1 MLNHDDDPQHRQ
13 TRTISCHFS
22 QKNIKEFISM
32 KNIKHITLASVVLL
46 GLGVGTAVTVPT
58 TNIMEPT
65 TVQAAAM
72 VPYKVQPVD
81 ADTGEN
87 IGDPISLTG
96 EVNSIPTDFP
106 KVDGHTVVPD
116 QKVAIKPGLKFK
128 IKYTRN
134 ATAVTINYVTAT
146 GTELGSETQN
156 IKYGDKG
163 NISLKNDLGDQ
174 YTLKTIEVGDNKI
187 GLQANADNTAVT
199 YDNTDENNG
208 IATIKVIYDEAA
220 TLTINSL
227 DENGNT
233 LTDPKTI
240 DGQTVG
246 TNYEGKLD
254 KQIKVGDKTYT
265 LQSWANA
272 DDGNINGN
280 SDVLAITLNKA
291 ATMINATYK
300 ADESTTTP
308 TDPDQNADYYL
319 PGVYANS
326 SAGIA
331 LDANHYTIVSAGAGV
346 GLLGATAYNSV
357 QFTGI
362 LGSAWKVGTRVYVGP
377 FGVWVIAGI
386 TPDKKVVVTPLSAD
400 ASASA
405 AVAGIDSALAAGA
418 TANASAFEGAGA
430 AAGAGITTPTDTK
443 EAVVGVGNEADNVNE
458 AVNDEDTNIISNITN
473 GTIKAVNG
481 IVGGIANT
489 VNKVINWIF

>member
-72 VPYKVQPVD
+72 APYKVQPVD

-116 QKVAIKPGLKFK
+116 QKVTIKPGLTLK

-146 GTELGSETQN
+146 GTKLGSETQD
-156 IKYGDKG
+156 IKYGEKG

-233 LTDPKTI
+233 LKTDNI
-240 DGQTVG
+240 DGQVIG
-246 TNYEGKLD
+246 GKYDLA
-254 KQIKVGDKTYT
+254 KQITIDNKTYT
-265 LQSWANA
+265 LQSWVDYE
-272 DDGNINGN
+272 DDNINGN
-280 SDVLAITLNKA
+280 GDALSVTLNKA
-291 ATMINATYK
+291 ATTINATYK

>member
-1 MLNHDDDPQHRQ
+1 MNVLNHDNDLQHKQAHTVSR
-13 TRTISCHFS
+13 HFK

-46 GLGVGTAVTVPT
+46 GLGAGTAVTVPT

-96 EVNSIPTDFP
+96 ELNSIPTDFP

-116 QKVAIKPGLKFK
+116 QEVNIKPGLTLKV
-128 IKYTRN
+128 KYTRN

-146 GTELGSETQN
+146 ETKLGSETQD

-174 YTLKTIEVGDNKI
+174 YTLKTIKI
-187 GLQANADNTAVT
+187 GENNIDLQANADNTAVT

-208 IATIKVIYDEAA
+208 SATINVVYDEAA
-220 TLTINSL
+220 TLTINSV
-227 DENGNT
+227 DENGNA
-233 LTDPKTI
+233 LKTDNI
-240 DGQTVG
+240 DGQVVG
-246 TNYEGKLD
+246 GKYDLA
-254 KQIKVGDKTYT
+254 KQIKVGDKSYT
-265 LQSWANA
+265 LQSWADA
-272 DDGNINGN
+272 DDASINGN
-280 SDVLAITLNKA
+280 GDALSVTLNKA
-291 ATMINATYK
+291 ATTINATYK

-308 TDPDQNADYYL
+308 TNPDQNTNYYL

-346 GLLGATAYNSV
+346 GILGATAYNSV

-405 AVAGIDSALAAGA
+405 AVAGVTSSLAAGA
-418 TANASAFEGAGA
+418 TANASAFDGAGA
-430 AAGAGITTPTDTK
+430 AAGAGITTPNDTK
-443 EAVVGVGNEADNVNE
+443 EAVVGVGNEADDVNE
-458 AVNDEDTNIISNITN
+458 AINDKDTNIISNITN

-481 IVGGIANT
+481 VVGGIANT
-489 VNKVINWIF
+489 VNKVFNWLF